1 MYYNYFF
8 FISPAGLL
16 TPALRASCF
25 AFMRGLGMGCA
36 TGFVLCISS
45 VYIEKSLAYLR
56 FIGYDACKC
65 RQLRILMLLVTSN
78 RQILTLPDF

>member
-1 MYYNYFF
+1 MYYNHFF

-65 RQLRILMLLVTSN
+65 LSVTYSN
-78 RQILTLPDF
+78 AASDFQ